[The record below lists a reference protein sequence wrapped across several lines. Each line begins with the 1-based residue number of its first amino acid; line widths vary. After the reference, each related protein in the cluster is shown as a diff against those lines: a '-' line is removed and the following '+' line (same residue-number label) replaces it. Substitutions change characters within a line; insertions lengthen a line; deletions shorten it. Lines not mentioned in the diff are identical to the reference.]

1 MRATLTITEAAEVL
15 GVGRNF
21 AYELARVGKLP
32 TIRLGRK
39 VLVPRAALEALLAR
53 AGQGTAEGAGD
64 AGPERQ
70 A

>member
-1 MRATLTITEAAEVL
+1 MVRATLTVTEAAEVL

-39 VLVPRAALEALLAR
+39 VLVPRAALEKMLA
-53 AGQGTAEGAGD
+53 GAGTGVVAQAQ
-64 AGPERQ
+64 AGRGVGE
-70 A
+70 